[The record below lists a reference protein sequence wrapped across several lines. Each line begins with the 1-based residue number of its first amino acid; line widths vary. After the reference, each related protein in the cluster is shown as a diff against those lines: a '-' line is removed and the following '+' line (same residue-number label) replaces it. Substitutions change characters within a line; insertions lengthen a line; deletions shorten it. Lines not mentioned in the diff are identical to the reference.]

1 LFLDGI
7 VYPAMDRKKETNS
20 MSKSTTAMFQLIAAG
35 TIAIAGLAA
44 APAIAQE
51 APAGAAAPR
60 GWFKVCAKQE
70 DNDICNV
77 QNIVTAESGQLLTAV
92 SMIEVKGKVTRKIF
106 QVSVPTGRLIPAGI
120 GLQVGQNKAI
130 KVEYAICFPDR
141 CIAEAGLTPELVNAM
156 KKGNELT
163 LTSVNFQNKPNPIK
177 ISLNGFG
184 AAYDGP
190 AIKQSDLEEQN
201 KKLEAEIAKRKDD
214 FAKKLKEEQDKAKAS
229 GG

>member
-1 LFLDGI
+1 
-7 VYPAMDRKKETNS
+7 
-20 MSKSTTAMFQLIAAG
+20 MSKTKSALFQMIAAG
-35 TIAIAGLAA
+35 AITFAGLSSAPAYAQDAA
-44 APAIAQE
+44 AGGQ
-51 APAGAAAPR
+51 APR

-77 QNIVTAESGQLLTAV
+77 QNIVTADSGQLLTAV
-92 SMIEVKGKVTRKIF
+92 SMIEVKGKVTKKIF

-141 CIAEAGLTPELVNAM
+141 CIAEAGLSPELVAAM

-177 ISLNGFG
+177 ISLEGFG

-190 AIKQSDLEEQN
+190 ALKQSDLEEQN

-214 FAKKLKEEQDKAKAS
+214 FAKKLKEEQDKAKAAS

>member
-1 LFLDGI
+1 
-7 VYPAMDRKKETNS
+7 
-20 MSKSTTAMFQLIAAG
+20 MSKSKTAMFQLIAAG
-35 TIAIAGLAA
+35 TLAFTGLAA
-44 APAIAQE
+44 APAMAQE
-51 APAGAAAPR
+51 AGAGGEAPR

-77 QNIVTAESGQLLTAV
+77 QNIVTADSGQLLTAV
-92 SMIEVKGKVTRKIF
+92 SMIEVKGKVTKKIF
-106 QVSVPTGRLIPAGI
+106 QISVPTGRLIPAGV

-130 KVEYAICFPDR
+130 KVDYAICFPDR
-141 CIAEAGLTPELVNAM
+141 CIAEAGLSPELLAVL

-190 AIKQSDLEEQN
+190 ALKQSDLEEQN
-201 KKLEAEIAKRKDD
+201 KKLEAEIAKRKQD
-214 FAKKLKEEQDKAKAS
+214 FSKKLKDEQDKAKAAN

>member
-1 LFLDGI
+1 
-7 VYPAMDRKKETNS
+7 
-20 MSKSTTAMFQLIAAG
+20 MSKSKTAMFQLIAAS
-35 TIAIAGLAA
+35 TIAFAGFASVPAFAQDAA
-44 APAIAQE
+44 AGGQ
-51 APAGAAAPR
+51 APR

-92 SMIEVKGKVTRKIF
+92 SMIEVKGKVTKKLLQI
-106 QVSVPTGRLIPAGI
+106 SVPTGRLIPAGI

-130 KVEYAICFPDR
+130 KIDYAICFPDR
-141 CIAEAGLTPELVNAM
+141 CIAEAGLSPELLAAL

-177 ISLNGFG
+177 ISLAGFG

-190 AIKQSDLEEQN
+190 ALKQSDLEEQN

-214 FAKKLKEEQDKAKAS
+214 FAKKLKDEQDKAKAS